1 MKNYPE
7 VIEIQFTNICN
18 ANCIICP
25 YRSMNYK
32 KEVMKDELFE
42 KFIEDIKGKPLKR
55 IIPYFNNEPF
65 LDNTFISKLKRVRE
79 ANPEAEVE
87 ISTNVV
93 FFTEDKMRE
102 VLPLDIT
109 DIRLSVFGYE
119 RETYQ
124 KMMPTAD
131 YDTTFKHLRLISEIF
146 KGSKT
151 TISIIMIDNGEIDEQ
166 EFVNMENLAKELGFE
181 FCRWGFLD
189 RAGNVEKYSND
200 FYQENVI
207 GCEQNRPTERMHILC
222 NGQVVLCCQDWAAS
236 CICGDISKNTIAEV
250 WNSAQY
256 QEFRD
261 CLFDKNKLAPEICRN
276 CKLAIKGD

>member
-32 KEVMKDELFE
+32 KEIMTDELFE
-42 KFIEDIKGKPLKR
+42 KFIEDIKGKPIKR

-65 LDNTFISKLKRVRE
+65 LDKTFISKLKRVRE

-131 YDTTFKHLRLISEIF
+131 YDKTFKHLRLISEIF

-151 TISIIMIDNGEIDEQ
+151 QISIIMIDNGEIDEQ
-166 EFVNMENLAKELGFE
+166 EFINMEKLAKELGFE

-200 FYQENVI
+200 FYYENVI

-222 NGQVVLCCQDWAAS
+222 NGQVVLCCQDWSAS
-236 CICGDISKNTIAEV
+236 FICGDISKNTITEV
-250 WNSAQY
+250 WNSERY
-256 QEFRD
+256 QAIRD
-261 CLFDKNKLAPEICRN
+261 SLFDKNKLAPEICRN